1 MSSVAHVALVP
12 RSVKVDISDV
22 ANVAAALSIQILR
35 DFGPIWGISATVSAF
50 ARPND
55 VPVGYW
61 PIYIEEP
68 NKLPEGAGGV
78 HLDSRNQPYALIAVG
93 EHWSLEASHECL
105 EMLVDPFGNRLHASP
120 LLDAAVQF
128 GLPQHQ
134 VQYVVEVCAP
144 VEDAQFGYQ
153 IDGVLV
159 SDFFTPS
166 FYGPAASSGL
176 RYDFIG
182 ALSGPLEVLPN
193 GYISW
198 LDPVTSDTMELQN
211 FLGPDCRLHPN
222 VANLSQ
228 SLLFLDVLQKEAFRP
243 AIDRVTLKPNLLSGL
258 NREQQIAF
266 ETRHR
271 AVRHAAQMNSRRM
284 QEEVNLIYAE
294 YEAFKQVA
302 PFEGTAY

>member
-105 EMLVDPFGNRLHASP
+105 EMLVDPFGNRWTLAQHVKDMTPAEMKQAQDAFVAST
-120 LLDAAVQF
+120 QK
-128 GLPQHQ
+128 
-134 VQYVVEVCAP
+134 
-144 VEDAQFGYQ
+144 
-153 IDGVLV
+153 
-159 SDFFTPS
+159 
-166 FYGPAASSGL
+166 
-176 RYDFIG
+176 
-182 ALSGPLEVLPN
+182 
-193 GYISW
+193 
-198 LDPVTSDTMELQN
+198 QN
-211 FLGPDCRLHPN
+211 
-222 VANLSQ
+222 
-228 SLLFLDVLQKEAFRP
+228 
-243 AIDRVTLKPNLLSGL
+243 
-258 NREQQIAF
+258 
-266 ETRHR
+266 
-271 AVRHAAQMNSRRM
+271 
-284 QEEVNLIYAE
+284 
-294 YEAFKQVA
+294 
-302 PFEGTAY
+302 